1 MSEDSLSIPSL
12 HSSLAISDNTTTMSK
27 APQDSQ
33 ATIPFDPQEEQ
44 EFSCGQQISSSNPE
58 SVVSDDDKD
67 QLSDDSDGE
76 WTGLEL
82 PDISPASEPT
92 TVIAEGSSQHG
103 ELSQTFNSSQTAKR
117 RRESETVDL
126 VSVEDPA
133 LPMPLFLQ
141 SQYQRTATHVMAL
154 TDRIARLE
162 TGSQAYRVAVL
173 ERRMLQEQAS
183 SILDILYPTSRVN
196 PELRMLVD
204 MFREYGSKRT
214 KLSN

>member
-1 MSEDSLSIPSL
+1 MSEESLSIPSL

-92 TVIAEGSSQHG
+92 TVTAEGSSQHG

-162 TGSQAYRVAVL
+162 TGSQAYSAPRNPFNV
-173 ERRMLQEQAS
+173 
-183 SILDILYPTSRVN
+183 SIISTFLHADAISHGQCPLLFTNILFYDIET
-196 PELRMLVD
+196 
-204 MFREYGSKRT
+204 T
-214 KLSN
+214 K